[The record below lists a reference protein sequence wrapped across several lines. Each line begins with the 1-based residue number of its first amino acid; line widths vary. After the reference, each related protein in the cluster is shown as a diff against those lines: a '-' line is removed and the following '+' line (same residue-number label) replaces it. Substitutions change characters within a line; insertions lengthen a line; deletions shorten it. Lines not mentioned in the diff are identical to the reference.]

1 MTTQPITLDVQERTI
16 FGKKLGALRRSGI
29 TPLHI
34 YGGGAP
40 SLSLQVE
47 TSTLIQT
54 LAQVGRTRPLTIRA
68 GGDEH
73 FVMVREVQFHPVTDR
88 LLHVDLIQISQTQL
102 VQATVPI
109 VFEGEAPGARSSD
122 AMLVQDL
129 HEVQVEALPLDLPTS
144 FRVDIS
150 ILANVDSSIHV
161 RDLELPSKVTLVT
174 DAEQRIAAVVPT
186 RTADTSEKTN
196 EEEDVAPNNGGR
208 DN

>member
-1 MTTQPITLDVQERTI
+1 
-16 FGKKLGALRRSGI
+16 
-29 TPLHI
+29 
-34 YGGGAP
+34 
-40 SLSLQVE
+40 
-47 TSTLIQT
+47 
-54 LAQVGRTRPLTIRA
+54 
-68 GGDEH
+68 
-73 FVMVREVQFHPVTDR
+73 MVREVQFHPVTDR

>member
-196 EEEDVAPNNGGR
+196 EEEDV
-208 DN
+208 